1 MNVKERGLPDRKG
14 RTSRPRSHFEGE
26 IRMNFAGKIVLV
38 TGGSRGIGRAIVQQ
52 FAERGARVAVHYHSN
67 LAAAE
72 ATMAS
77 LPGGPHLIVQADMKD
92 AAGLEAMVNTVA
104 AQMGRLD
111 ILVNNAGIFE
121 DHPVAETSYEDWQAS
136 WQRVIET
143 NLIGAAN
150 ASYCAARVMMKQE
163 GNGRIVNVSSRGAF
177 RGEPLGPAYGASK
190 AGMNAMGQSLAK
202 YLAPFNIFVGT
213 VAPGFVETDM
223 AADHLAGPEGDGI
236 RTQSPL
242 NRVAKPEEVA
252 YAVLFLASDGAEFMT
267 GAIIDVNGASYLRT

>member
-1 MNVKERGLPDRKG
+1 
-14 RTSRPRSHFEGE
+14 
-26 IRMNFAGKIVLV
+26 
-38 TGGSRGIGRAIVQQ
+38 
-52 FAERGARVAVHYHSN
+52 
-67 LAAAE
+67 
-72 ATMAS
+72 
-77 LPGGPHLIVQADMKD
+77 
-92 AAGLEAMVNTVA
+92 MVNTVA
-104 AQMGRLD
+104 AEMGRLD
-111 ILVNNAGIFE
+111 ILVNNAGIYE
-121 DHPVAETSYEDWQAS
+121 EHPIAETDYETWQAS

-150 ASYCAARVMMKQE
+150 ASYCAARVMMGQKG
-163 GNGRIVNVSSRGAF
+163 GNGRIINVSSRGAF

-223 AADHLAGPEGDGI
+223 AAEHLAGPEGDGI
-236 RTQSPL
+236 RSQSPL
-242 NRVAKPEEVA
+242 GRVAKPEEVA